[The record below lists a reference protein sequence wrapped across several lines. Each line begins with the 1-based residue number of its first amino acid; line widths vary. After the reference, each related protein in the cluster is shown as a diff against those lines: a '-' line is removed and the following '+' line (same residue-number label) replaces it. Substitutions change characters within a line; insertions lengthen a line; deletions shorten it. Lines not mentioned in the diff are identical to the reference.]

1 MILLS
6 QDEAE
11 LLLAFAEEHLRAVVS
26 SRAVPRPPRV
36 PLLDEDY
43 GAFATLRRGS
53 DLRGCIGNFAGTGA
67 LRSVLPRV
75 IREAAL
81 SDPRFPPV
89 TAGEL
94 PEISLSLSLLSP
106 SEPIGG
112 YEEIR
117 LGHHGIILSIGTKRA
132 IFLPEVAVE
141 QAWGLETTLEALT
154 RKAGALPGSWKGR
167 DARFRVFETVKI
179 GRHPDSG
186 LPGVLLDSSVDRIQ
200 GCTEPTELPEGPEE
214 RDE

>member
-6 QDEAE
+6 QEEAE
-11 LLLAFAEEHLRAVVS
+11 TLLTYAEAHLQAVV
-26 SRAVPRPPRV
+26 RGAPLPRPPRMTI
-36 PLLDEDY
+36 LDEEY
-43 GAFATLRRGS
+43 GAFATLRRGE

-89 TAGEL
+89 REEEL
-94 PEISLSLSLLSP
+94 PDISLSLSLLTP
-106 SEPIGG
+106 AEPVGG
-112 YEEIR
+112 YEAIQ
-117 LGHHGIILSIGTKRA
+117 LGRHGIILSVGSRRA

-141 QAWGLETTLEALT
+141 QAWDLETTLEMLT
-154 RKAGALPGSWKGR
+154 RKAGALPGSWRGR
-167 DARFRVFETVKI
+167 DAKFSVFETLKI

-186 LPGVLLDSSVDRIQ
+186 SPGVLLEPSAHRIE
-200 GCTEPTELPEGPEE
+200 GCSEPEDLI
-214 RDE
+214 